1 MGTEAMCL
9 YMYTYVY
16 IHVYI
21 SGVAVRMETGVVW
34 IRGTEAFG
42 VCCMDVGKCC
52 VITKKH

>member
-1 MGTEAMCL
+1 MFIHV

-52 VITKKH
+52 VITEKH